1 MKESK
6 KWETR
11 IFTPDVSVMD
21 TLVRRRI
28 KILKKDKRFPWV
40 LLLQRL
46 SVILLMLI
54 QNFELESK
62 NPLTIIFLV
71 HECTNYNTNLVKKL
85 STLQSLKTWM

>member
-62 NPLTIIFLV
+62 NPLIIFLV